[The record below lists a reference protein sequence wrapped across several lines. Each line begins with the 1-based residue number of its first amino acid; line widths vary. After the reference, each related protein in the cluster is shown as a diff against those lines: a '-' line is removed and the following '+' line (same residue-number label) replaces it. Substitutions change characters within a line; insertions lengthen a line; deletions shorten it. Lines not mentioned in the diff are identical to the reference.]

1 MKYLGLIVALVLA
14 GCGSDGIT
22 GGQRTVAALAGTWSM
37 SRFELVNAAD
47 STERVNPLPGGTS
60 GTLTVTSAGAFSF
73 TVAIPGGGTSTETGT
88 LSLRGDTLTYDGE
101 GDELAFLLVFK
112 GNTMTWRALETE
124 LFDLNGDGVPEET
137 YTEVAFV
144 RR

>member
-1 MKYLGLIVALVLA
+1 MKYLGLIAALVLG

-60 GTLTVTSAGAFSF
+60 ATLTVTPAGAFSF
-73 TVAIPGGGTSTETGT
+73 TVEIPGGGIGTETGT
-88 LSLRGDTLTYDGE
+88 LSLRGDTLIYDGE
-101 GDELAFLLVFK
+101 GDEIAFLLVLK
-112 GNTMTWRALETE
+112 GNTMTWRSLESE
-124 LFDLNGDGVPEET
+124 LFDLNSDGVPEEA
-137 YTEVAFV
+137 YTKVTFV
-144 RR
+144 RA

>member
-1 MKYLGLIVALVLA
+1 MKYLGLVAALVLG

-37 SRFELVNAAD
+37 SRFELMNAVD
-47 STERVNPLPGGTS
+47 TTQRINPLPSGTTA
-60 GTLTVTSAGAFSF
+60 TLTVTSAGGFTF
-73 TVAIPGGGTSTETGT
+73 TVAIPGGGPSSETGT

-101 GDELAFLLVFK
+101 GDEVAFLLVLE
-112 GNTMTWRALETE
+112 GNAMTWRALERE
-124 LFDLNGDGVPEET
+124 LFDMNGDGVPEET

-144 RR
+144 RS